1 MLNDQDD
8 TQVTHCCLQVPRPPR
23 VLSVRRW
30 FLPLFL
36 VPVLA
41 LPPLDLVAVEQPGP
55 GASPQPDQSIPE
67 VPAWTLQE
75 VIAKAIAGNRELRSA
90 RSRLFQARLGRQ
102 VAITSVYAPTLAA
115 RYTATNGEGDT
126 GTGRVALSSKAL
138 GFEIEPY
145 VRMGYTQDGR
155 DAAALPG
162 PADGYQSAAGIA
174 LGRRLFAIAEH
185 VRQRLPLTQADLA
198 IYSAANDLVLAGRD
212 LERNATRLFFAVQS
226 AETRLQVRTRRLAD
240 AKDFLATVRDR
251 ITHGFAAPLDG
262 LYAEIDLNQ
271 AEADLIADR
280 TALAAAIERLND
292 LLDRALVT
300 PLAIVPEVVD
310 EARLAA
316 LPVHDLAADTTAVLA
331 GHESL
336 GTVARQAELLALQLR
351 VSRDNLVPDLKATV
365 AAERRADG
373 DRPFDGR
380 DGFDNAISLTVTWDM
395 PLDGWRAARAQYQQ
409 LGKQIEDQERTA
421 AGLRAN
427 LESRLRDAWRQ
438 IDGQRRQVTLSS
450 RRLEI
455 ERLRLDAT
463 LRRYETGA
471 VDNLEVTRAKQAL
484 DSAEIGLLDARTA
497 LVLAEAEYRSLLP
510 MTPTPVAQEAP
521 EAEARR

>member
-1 MLNDQDD
+1 MQICDY
-8 TQVTHCCLQVPRPPR
+8 PR
-23 VLSVRRW
+23 VVDVFRW
-30 FLPLFL
+30 SFPCYL
-36 VPVLA
+36 VTVLA
-41 LPPLDLVAVEQPGP
+41 LAYPDLMALEQAVPAELQP
-55 GASPQPDQSIPE
+55 

-75 VIAKAIAGNRELRSA
+75 VIAKAIASNRELRSA
-90 RSRLFQARLGRQ
+90 RSRLFQARLERQ
-102 VAITSVYAPTLAA
+102 VAITNVYAPTLSA

-145 VRMGYTQDGR
+145 VRIGYTQDGR
-155 DAAALPG
+155 DAVALPG

-212 LERNATRLFFAVQS
+212 LERTATRLFFAVQS
-226 AETRLQVRTRRLAD
+226 AETRLQVRTRRLAE
-240 AKDFLATVRDR
+240 AQDFLATVRDR

-310 EARLAA
+310 EARVAA
-316 LPVHDLAADTTAVLA
+316 LPVHDLAADIAAVLA

-336 GTVARQAELLALQLR
+336 GTAARQAELLALQLR
-351 VSRDNLVPDLKATV
+351 VSRDNLVPDLKATL

-373 DRPFDGR
+373 DRPFAGR

-421 AGLRAN
+421 AGLRVN

-438 IDGQRRQVTLSS
+438 IDGQRRQVALSS

-484 DSAEIGLLDARTA
+484 DGAEIGLLDARTA

>member
-1 MLNDQDD
+1 MLNDHHDV
-8 TQVTHCCLQVPRPPR
+8 QVTLSCLQISHPSR
-23 VLSVRRW
+23 VLRVRRG
-30 FLPLFL
+30 FLPLLL
-36 VPVLA
+36 VPALA
-41 LPPLDLVAVEQPGP
+41 LLHHDLVAEEQPAP
-55 GASPQPDQSIPE
+55 ADSPQTSPPTAA

-75 VIAKAIAGNRELRSA
+75 VIAKAIAGNRDLRDA

-102 VAITSVYAPTLAA
+102 IAITSVYAPTLSAS
-115 RYTATNGEGDT
+115 YTATNGEGDT
-126 GTGRVALSSKAL
+126 GAGRVGLSSKAL

-162 PADGYQSAAGIA
+162 PADGYQSAA
-174 LGRRLFAIAEH
+174 EH

-212 LERNATRLFFAVQS
+212 LERTATRLFFDVQS
-226 AETRLQVRTRRLAD
+226 AETRLNVRTRRLAD

-280 TALAAAIERLND
+280 TALAAARERLND
-292 LLDRALVT
+292 LLDRALIT

-310 EARLAA
+310 EARVAA
-316 LPVHDLAADTTAVLA
+316 LPIHDLAVATAAVLA

-336 GTVARQAELLALQLR
+336 GTAARQAELLALQLR

-365 AAERRADG
+365 AAERRANG
-373 DRPFDGR
+373 DRPFAGR

-409 LGKQIEDQERTA
+409 LGQQIEDQERTA

-427 LESRLRDAWRQ
+427 LESRLRDSWRQ
-438 IDGQRRQVTLSS
+438 IDGQRRQVALSS

-484 DSAEIGLLDARTA
+484 DNAEIGLLDARTA

-521 EAEARR
+521 EAEVRR